1 MKYLIFDFNGTIVND
16 IALSLESFNYCLN
29 KYLNKGPLT
38 LEEYRNI
45 FCFPVID
52 YYKKVGFDF
61 NVQSWEEVAK
71 CWMDHYQKHHHEC
84 EIFDGVTDLII
95 EAHKL
100 GYRCVVLSAS
110 ETSILNFQLKEF
122 GIFDYFDDV
131 IGIDDIYAVSKVE
144 YAKKYFD
151 GKDLSDSL
159 LLGDTD
165 HDKQVADELGCK
177 CILIASGH
185 QAYDKLIKCNDIVYN
200 SIKEVKL

>member
-131 IGIDDIYAVSKVE
+131 IAHNDLDYHTTAPIIKIDDCVIKLGFGGIHG
-144 YAKKYFD
+144 AKEETFCYD
-151 GKDLSDSL
+151 AGVDL
-159 LLGDTD
+159 
-165 HDKQVADELGCK
+165 K
-177 CILIASGH
+177 C
-185 QAYDKLIKCNDIVYN
+185 V
-200 SIKEVKL
+200 

>member
-110 ETSILNFQLKEF
+110 ETSILNLQLKEF

-144 YAKKYFD
+144 YAKKYFG

>member
-29 KYLNKGPLT
+29 KYLNKGPLS